1 MNVVQGA
8 IPKGAAG
15 GAEGREVAAGT
26 VGDRV
31 VRLRRAGP
39 HVHQEGRSAEARKLG
54 AAILEVLAGARTPT
68 DAAKTLGVSL
78 PRYYALEVRALD
90 GLLQACEPR
99 TKGRKRTPERE
110 AERVKREMEKL
121 ERECART
128 QALLRVAQRSVGLS
142 PAPKPQTKPEP
153 GMKRRKRRGTAR
165 ALKAAM
171 LLKAEGSGKPLE
183 KGGGAGHD
191 AASEKN

>member
-1 MNVVQGA
+1 MNAVTSPIQ
-8 IPKGAAG
+8 KGAAG
-15 GAEGREVAAGT
+15 GAEGREVTAG
-26 VGDRV
+26 VGGGKV

-39 HVHQEGRSAEARKLG
+39 HVHPEGRSAEARKLG

-68 DAAKTLGVSL
+68 DAAKTIGVSL
-78 PRYYALEVRALD
+78 PRYYALEIRALD

-110 AERVKREMEKL
+110 ADRVKREMEKL

-142 PAPKPQTKPEP
+142 PPPKPQAKPEP

-165 ALKAAM
+165 ALKAAVM
-171 LLKAEGSGKPLE
+171 LKVEGSGKPLE

-191 AASEKN
+191 AASEKS